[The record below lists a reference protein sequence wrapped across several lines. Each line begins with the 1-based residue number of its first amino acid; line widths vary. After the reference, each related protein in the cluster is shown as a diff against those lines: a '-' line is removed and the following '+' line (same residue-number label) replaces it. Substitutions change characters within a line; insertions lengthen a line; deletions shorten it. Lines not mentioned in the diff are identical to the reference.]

1 MAWDIRD
8 RWVTVQRKLDAV
20 PPWLR
25 SGLTIVFSVAI
36 GLTIVGL
43 VLHYALRW
51 PESGRYL
58 GGVSRDQLKGLLD
71 TAAGVITAVATLG
84 LMIIALFGLQQLSIA
99 KHDLHVRIMREAK
112 SVAIAQCERVAK
124 EIIPAT
130 MKYLEL
136 FAASNIPLFDFG
148 TTPLDFKIT
157 DAVFLERVKK
167 WVGRIPQAT
176 QEQGVAVLNALE
188 AWAMNFT
195 QRIADSEVAF
205 TPTSDIFCKTVVNLY
220 PFLILLR
227 ADNDPTLFS
236 NVEEL
241 YRDWQ
246 GRKHA
251 SALKEQEKALA
262 EQLERIRKQGGQ
274 GPHPKPLGS

>member
-1 MAWDIRD
+1 MALDIRD
-8 RWVTVQRKLDAV
+8 WWAAALRKLDAV
-20 PPWLR
+20 PLWLK
-25 SGLTIVFSVAI
+25 SGLTAVFSVAI
-36 GLTIVGL
+36 GLTIAGL

-58 GGVSRDQLKGLLD
+58 GVPSRDQLKGLLD

-99 KHDLHVRIMREAK
+99 KHDLHVRILREAK
-112 SVAIAQCERVAK
+112 SVAIAQCERFAK
-124 EIIPAT
+124 EIIPETA
-130 MKYLEL
+130 KYLGL
-136 FAASNIPLFDFG
+136 FAASNIPLFNFG

-157 DAVFLERVKK
+157 DAVFLQRVQK
-167 WVGRIPQAT
+167 WVGQVPQAT
-176 QEQGVAVLNALE
+176 QVQGLVVLNALE

-195 QRIADSEVAF
+195 LRIADSEAAF
-205 TPTSDIFCKTVVNLY
+205 RPISDPFCKTVVNLY
-220 PFLILLR
+220 PYLILLR
-227 ADNDPTLFS
+227 ANNDPTLFS

-251 SALKEQEKALA
+251 SALKEQEKAL
-262 EQLERIRKQGGQ
+262 ERELGRIRKQGGQ